1 VTAVI
6 WMRPEQSG
14 RGPRPAHNRAEIADA
29 AIALADAEGLEAVSL
44 RRLAAALG
52 VGTTSLYRYVQTKD
66 ELFDLMVDAA
76 HGRHRQP
83 ARSGDWRADLTAVA
97 FGLRG
102 IGLSHPWLPAL
113 VAGRPSLGP
122 NGLAWQEAA
131 FAAVGDLGL
140 SADAILDHVTTLL
153 TFVHGH
159 VVTELA
165 GSPTDVSGDAP
176 ADAPTDAWA
185 EHVLADGRYPTLARI
200 MTEALGPHAGDR
212 FGRSFS
218 LGVQHILDGL
228 ALHLAPNGT
237 PPA

>member
-1 VTAVI
+1 LTAVI

-14 RGPRPAHNRAEIADA
+14 RGPKPAHNRAEIAAA

-44 RRLAAALG
+44 RRLAARLG

-66 ELFDLMVDAA
+66 ELFDLMVDAV
-76 HGRHRQP
+76 HGRHRVP
-83 ARSGDWRADLTAVA
+83 SRTGDWRPDLTGVA

-113 VAGRPSLGP
+113 AAGRPSLGP

-131 FAAVGDLGL
+131 FAAAGDLGL

-159 VVTELA
+159 VVSELA
-165 GSPTDVSGDAP
+165 ERDAGGP
-176 ADAPTDAWA
+176 GP
-185 EHVLADGRYPTLARI
+185 LAGPDGYSEQIVAGGRYPTLARI

-228 ALHLAPNGT
+228 ALHLAPNPT
-237 PPA
+237 A